1 MVTDF
6 SLLSLLQL
14 ASPALP
20 VGAYSYSEGL
30 EMLVERGIVNSAE
43 SLQNWMNWEL
53 REGAISLD
61 GAVMVRASNAA
72 NTGNWQKVQEWN
84 HWSSATRETEE
95 LRQQSWQMGNAL
107 LRLLMNLWPVEEPVE
122 GEHFNVEKRPNPPAP
137 FPTREGGE
145 RRKFPPPLVGE
156 GGRGER
162 SDWFLGKI
170 EMLPV
175 ELTSLSEEDCNF
187 AVAFGIA
194 ASYWQI
200 PPDVALLGYLQSW
213 ACNFIGAG
221 VKLIP
226 LGQTAGQQLLFNLQ
240 PNLVTAVQTILRVE
254 DDDLSSCTWGL
265 SLASM
270 QHESQ
275 YSRLFRS

>member
-1 MVTDF
+1 MITDF

-30 EMLVERGIVNSAE
+30 EMLVESGIINNAE
-43 SLQNWMNWEL
+43 TLKKWIEWEL
-53 REGAISLD
+53 QEGAISLD
-61 GAVMVRASNAA
+61 AAVMVRALNAA
-72 NTGNWQKVQEWN
+72 FTGNWGTVQDWN

-107 LRLLMNLWPVEEPVE
+107 LRLLMAL
-122 GEHFNVEKRPNPPAP
+122 
-137 FPTREGGE
+137 
-145 RRKFPPPLVGE
+145 
-156 GGRGER
+156 
-162 SDWFLGKI
+162 
-170 EMLPV
+170 LPV
-175 ELTSLSEEDCNF
+175 EDRDEVTALSEKDCNF

-200 PPDVALLGYLQSW
+200 SPDVALLGYLHSW

-240 PNLVTAVQTILRVE
+240 PNLVAAVQRILKVE
-254 DDDLSSCTWGL
+254 DEDLSSCTWGL

-270 QHESQ
+270 QHETQ

>member
-1 MVTDF
+1 MVTNF
-6 SLLSLLQL
+6 PLLSLLQL

-30 EMLVERGIVNSAE
+30 EMLVERGIINSAE
-43 SLQNWMNWEL
+43 TLQNWIEREL
-53 REGAISLD
+53 EEGAISLD
-61 GAVMVRASNAA
+61 GAVMVRALNAA
-72 NTGNWQKVQEWN
+72 DTGNWGTVKDWN

-107 LRLLMNLWPVEEPVE
+107 LRLLIALWPIEDRL
-122 GEHFNVEKRPNPPAP
+122 KITA
-137 FPTREGGE
+137 
-145 RRKFPPPLVGE
+145 
-156 GGRGER
+156 
-162 SDWFLGKI
+162 LGQ
-170 EMLPV
+170 
-175 ELTSLSEEDCNF
+175 EDCNF

-200 PPDVALLGYLQSW
+200 PPDAALLGYLHSW
-213 ACNFIGAG
+213 VTNFIGAG

-240 PNLVTAVQTILRVE
+240 PNLVAAVHRILRVE

-270 QHESQ
+270 HHETQ

>member
-1 MVTDF
+1 MVTNF

-30 EMLVERGIVNSAE
+30 EMLVERGIVKSAE
-43 SLQNWMNWEL
+43 TLQNWIEWEL
-53 REGAISLD
+53 QEGAISLD
-61 GAVMVRASNAA
+61 AAVMVRALNAA
-72 NTGNWQKVQEWN
+72 NSGTWEKVQEWN
-84 HWSSATRETEE
+84 YWSSATRETEE

-107 LRLLMNLWPVEEPVE
+107 LRLVMALGPVEDRVE
-122 GEHFNVEKRPNPPAP
+122 VTVLGE
-137 FPTREGGE
+137 
-145 RRKFPPPLVGE
+145 
-156 GGRGER
+156 
-162 SDWFLGKI
+162 
-170 EMLPV
+170 
-175 ELTSLSEEDCNF
+175 EECNF
-187 AVAFGIA
+187 AIAFGVA

-200 PPDVALLGYLQSW
+200 PPDVALLGYLHSW

-240 PNLVTAVQTILRVE
+240 PKLVTAVQTILRVE

-270 QHESQ
+270 QHETQ

>member
-43 SLQNWMNWEL
+43 TLQNWIEWEL
-53 REGAISLD
+53 QQGAISLD
-61 GAVMVRASNAA
+61 AAVMVRALNAA
-72 NTGNWQKVQEWN
+72 DTGKWGKVQEWN

-107 LRLLMNLWPVEEPVE
+107 LRLLMNLWPLEDRLEIT
-122 GEHFNVEKRPNPPAP
+122 A
-137 FPTREGGE
+137 
-145 RRKFPPPLVGE
+145 
-156 GGRGER
+156 
-162 SDWFLGKI
+162 LGK
-170 EMLPV
+170 
-175 ELTSLSEEDCNF
+175 EDCNF

-200 PPDVALLGYLQSW
+200 SPDVALLGYLQSW
-213 ACNFIGAG
+213 AGNFIGAG

-240 PNLVTAVQTILRVE
+240 PNLVAAVHRILRVE

-270 QHESQ
+270 HHETQ

>member
-1 MVTDF
+1 MISNF

-30 EMLVERGIVNSAE
+30 EMLVEQGIIDNAE
-43 SLQNWMNWEL
+43 TLQNWIEWEL
-53 REGAISLD
+53 QEGAISLD
-61 GAVMVRASNAA
+61 AAVMVRGLTEAQA
-72 NTGNWQKVQEWN
+72 GNWGKVKEWN

-107 LRLLMNLWPVEEPVE
+107 LRLLIALWPLEDRVEV
-122 GEHFNVEKRPNPPAP
+122 
-137 FPTREGGE
+137 
-145 RRKFPPPLVGE
+145 
-156 GGRGER
+156 
-162 SDWFLGKI
+162 
-170 EMLPV
+170 
-175 ELTSLSEEDCNF
+175 TSLSEGECNF
-187 AVAFGIA
+187 AIAFGIA

-240 PNLVTAVQTILRVE
+240 PKLVTAVQTILRVE

-270 QHESQ
+270 QHETQ

>member
-20 VGAYSYSEGL
+20 VGAYSYSDGL
-30 EMLVERGIVNSAE
+30 EMLVERGLITSAE
-43 SLQNWMNWEL
+43 SLKSWIEWEL
-53 REGAISLD
+53 QEGAIYLD
-61 GAVMVRASNAA
+61 GAVMMRAFNAA
-72 NTGNWQKVQEWN
+72 SADNWQKVKEWN
-84 HWSSATRETEE
+84 YWSSATRETEE

-107 LRLLMNLWPVEEPVE
+107 LRLLMALWPLEDRLEITALGEEE
-122 GEHFNVEKRPNPPAP
+122 
-137 FPTREGGE
+137 
-145 RRKFPPPLVGE
+145 
-156 GGRGER
+156 
-162 SDWFLGKI
+162 
-170 EMLPV
+170 
-175 ELTSLSEEDCNF
+175 CNF

-213 ACNFIGAG
+213 AGNFIGAG

-240 PNLVTAVQTILRVE
+240 PNIVAAVQTILRVE

-270 QHESQ
+270 QHETQ

>member
-1 MVTDF
+1 MVTNS

-30 EMLVERGIVNSAE
+30 EMLVERGIINSAE
-43 SLQNWMNWEL
+43 TLRNWIEQELQ
-53 REGAISLD
+53 EGAIFLD
-61 GAVMVRASNAA
+61 GAVMVRALNAA
-72 NTGNWQKVQEWN
+72 QAGNLGKVQEWN

-107 LRLLMNLWPVEEPVE
+107 LRLLMSLGPVEDRVE
-122 GEHFNVEKRPNPPAP
+122 VRA
-137 FPTREGGE
+137 
-145 RRKFPPPLVGE
+145 
-156 GGRGER
+156 
-162 SDWFLGKI
+162 LG
-170 EMLPV
+170 
-175 ELTSLSEEDCNF
+175 EEDCNF
-187 AVAFGIA
+187 AVAFGMA

-200 PPDVALLGYLQSW
+200 PPDVALLGYLHSW

-254 DDDLSSCTWGL
+254 DDELSSCTWGL

-270 QHESQ
+270 QHETQ

>member
-20 VGAYSYSEGL
+20 VGGYSYSEGL
-30 EMLVERGIVNSAE
+30 EMLVERGIVNSADT
-43 SLQNWMNWEL
+43 LQDWMDWEL
-53 REGAISLD
+53 QSGAISLD
-61 GAVMVRASNAA
+61 GAVMVRVLNAA
-72 NTGNWQKVQEWN
+72 YVGNWEKVHEWN
-84 HWSSATRETEE
+84 HWSSASRETEE
-95 LRQQSWQMGNAL
+95 LREQSWQMGNAL
-107 LRLLMNLWPVEEPVE
+107 LRLLMALWPVEDRLEITAL
-122 GEHFNVEKRPNPPAP
+122 GE
-137 FPTREGGE
+137 
-145 RRKFPPPLVGE
+145 
-156 GGRGER
+156 
-162 SDWFLGKI
+162 
-170 EMLPV
+170 
-175 ELTSLSEEDCNF
+175 EECNF

-213 ACNFIGAG
+213 AGNFIGAG

-240 PNLVTAVQTILRVE
+240 PNLVTAVETILRVE

-270 QHESQ
+270 QHETQ

>member
-30 EMLVERGIVNSAE
+30 EMLVERGIVNSPE
-43 SLQNWMNWEL
+43 TLQNWIEWEL
-53 REGAISLD
+53 QQGAVSLD
-61 GAVMVRASNAA
+61 GAVMVRALNAA
-72 NTGNWQKVQEWN
+72 STGNWGKVEEWN
-84 HWSSATRETEE
+84 YWSSATRETEE

-107 LRLLMNLWPVEEPVE
+107 LRLLMNLWPVEDRLEIT
-122 GEHFNVEKRPNPPAP
+122 G
-137 FPTREGGE
+137 
-145 RRKFPPPLVGE
+145 
-156 GGRGER
+156 
-162 SDWFLGKI
+162 LGK
-170 EMLPV
+170 
-175 ELTSLSEEDCNF
+175 EDCNF

-200 PPDVALLGYLQSW
+200 SQDVALLGYLHSW

-240 PNLVTAVQTILRVE
+240 PNIVAAVHRILRVE

-270 QHESQ
+270 HHETQ

>member
-43 SLQNWMNWEL
+43 TLQNWMDWEL

-61 GAVMVRASNAA
+61 GAVMVRALNAA
-72 NTGNWQKVQEWN
+72 YTGNWDKVQEWN

-107 LRLLMNLWPVEEPVE
+107 LRLLMSLWAVEDRV
-122 GEHFNVEKRPNPPAP
+122 KLTA
-137 FPTREGGE
+137 
-145 RRKFPPPLVGE
+145 
-156 GGRGER
+156 
-162 SDWFLGKI
+162 LG
-170 EMLPV
+170 
-175 ELTSLSEEDCNF
+175 EEDCNF
-187 AVAFGIA
+187 AVAFGMA

-200 PPDVALLGYLQSW
+200 PPDVALLGYLHSW

-240 PNLVTAVQTILRVE
+240 PNLVTAVQTILRIE

-270 QHESQ
+270 QHETQ

>member
-1 MVTDF
+1 MVTNF

-30 EMLVERGIVNSAE
+30 EMLVERGIINSVE
-43 SLQNWMNWEL
+43 NLQNWIKQEL
-53 REGAISLD
+53 HEGAIYLD
-61 GAVMVRASNAA
+61 GAVMVRALNAA
-72 NTGNWQKVQEWN
+72 HTGNCGKVKEWN
-84 HWSSATRETEE
+84 QWSSATRETEE
-95 LRQQSWQMGNAL
+95 LREQSWQMGNAL
-107 LRLLMNLWPVEEPVE
+107 LRLLM
-122 GEHFNVEKRPNPPAP
+122 
-137 FPTREGGE
+137 
-145 RRKFPPPLVGE
+145 
-156 GGRGER
+156 
-162 SDWFLGKI
+162 SI
-170 EMLPV
+170 LPV
-175 ELTSLSEEDCNF
+175 EDRVEVTALGEEDCNF

-200 PPDVALLGYLQSW
+200 PPDVALLGYLHSW
-213 ACNFIGAG
+213 TCNFIGAG

-240 PNLVTAVQTILRVE
+240 PNLVMAVQTILRVE
-254 DDDLSSCTWGL
+254 DDNLSSCTWGL

-270 QHESQ
+270 QHETQ

>member
-1 MVTDF
+1 MVTNF

-30 EMLVERGIVNSAE
+30 EMLVERGIVNRAE
-43 SLQNWMNWEL
+43 TLQNWINWEL
-53 REGAISLD
+53 QEGAISLD

-107 LRLLMNLWPVEEPVE
+107 LRLLMNLWPVED
-122 GEHFNVEKRPNPPAP
+122 R
-137 FPTREGGE
+137 
-145 RRKFPPPLVGE
+145 
-156 GGRGER
+156 
-162 SDWFLGKI
+162 
-170 EMLPV
+170 V

-240 PNLVTAVQTILRVE
+240 PNLVRAVETILRQE

>member
-43 SLQNWMNWEL
+43 TLKNWMDWEL

-61 GAVMVRASNAA
+61 AAVMVRALNAA
-72 NTGNWQKVQEWN
+72 DTGNWDKVQEWN

-107 LRLLMNLWPVEEPVE
+107 LRLLMNLWPVEDRVKLT
-122 GEHFNVEKRPNPPAP
+122 G
-137 FPTREGGE
+137 
-145 RRKFPPPLVGE
+145 
-156 GGRGER
+156 
-162 SDWFLGKI
+162 LG
-170 EMLPV
+170 
-175 ELTSLSEEDCNF
+175 EEDCNF

-194 ASYWQI
+194 ASSWQI

-240 PNLVTAVQTILRVE
+240 PNLVTAVQTILRIE

-270 QHESQ
+270 QHETQ

>member
-20 VGAYSYSEGL
+20 VGAYSYSDGL
-30 EMLVERGIVNSAE
+30 EMLVERGLITSAE
-43 SLQNWMNWEL
+43 SLKSWIEWEL
-53 REGAISLD
+53 QEGAIYLD
-61 GAVMVRASNAA
+61 GAVMMRAFNAA
-72 NTGNWQKVQEWN
+72 SADNWQKVKEWN
-84 HWSSATRETEE
+84 YWSSATRETEE

-107 LRLLMNLWPVEEPVE
+107 LRLLMNLWPLEDRLKITALGEEE
-122 GEHFNVEKRPNPPAP
+122 
-137 FPTREGGE
+137 
-145 RRKFPPPLVGE
+145 
-156 GGRGER
+156 
-162 SDWFLGKI
+162 
-170 EMLPV
+170 
-175 ELTSLSEEDCNF
+175 CNF

-200 PPDVALLGYLQSW
+200 PQDVALLGYLQSW
-213 ACNFIGAG
+213 AGNFIGAG

-240 PNLVTAVQTILRVE
+240 PNIVAAVQTILRVE

-270 QHESQ
+270 QHETQ

>member
-1 MVTDF
+1 MLTDF

-43 SLQNWMNWEL
+43 TLQNWMNWEL
-53 REGAISLD
+53 REGSISLD

-72 NTGNWQKVQEWN
+72 HTGNWGKVQEWN

-107 LRLLMNLWPVEEPVE
+107 LRLLMALWPVEDRVE
-122 GEHFNVEKRPNPPAP
+122 VTA
-137 FPTREGGE
+137 
-145 RRKFPPPLVGE
+145 
-156 GGRGER
+156 
-162 SDWFLGKI
+162 
-170 EMLPV
+170 
-175 ELTSLSEEDCNF
+175 LSEEDCNF

-200 PPDVALLGYLQSW
+200 PSDVALLGYLQSW